1 MRDTARLRELQK
13 RSLNKLKWTGLVVSV
28 IACAIVAQG
37 IYSRSSQ
44 LKAVNTWTQEQ
55 DTPTV
60 SVLRPVQGQPLQVL
74 ELPGYLQAYFD
85 APIHARVDGYL
96 LNWNH
101 DIGDHVKKGEVLANI
116 DTPELD
122 QELGKG
128 KADLVT
134 AQARLALAKVTS
146 SRWQSLLKSDA
157 VSIQDA
163 DVKLASYKAQQALV
177 QAAQANVD
185 RLQSLEAFKHIVA
198 PFDGVVTARKT
209 DVGALISAGGTA
221 GQALFSVSDVHKLRL
236 YIRVPQVYL
245 ADIHPGLTAK
255 LSVPEYPGRSFD
267 ATYVNSANS
276 VNDSSG
282 TVLVEMLVDNPHED
296 LKPGDYA
303 MVRFQIRIDHPSIVI
318 PASCLIFRSQ
328 GMQVAIVGADHHV
341 HLQSIHIAQDQG
353 NVVTIDTGLNINDLI
368 VDKPMDSL
376 ADGDTVVPKL
386 EGGK

>member
-13 RSLNKLKWTGLVVSV
+13 RSLRKLKWTGLAVMVAAGVIVV
-28 IACAIVAQG
+28 QG
-37 IYSRSSQ
+37 IHSRSSQ
-44 LKAVNTWTQEQ
+44 LKDVSAWTRAQ
-55 DTPTV
+55 DKPTV
-60 SVLRPVQGQPLQVL
+60 SVLHPIQGQPVQVL

-96 LNWNH
+96 LNWYH

-146 SRWQSLLKSDA
+146 SRWQNLLKSDA
-157 VSIQDA
+157 VSVQDA

-185 RLQSLEAFKHIVA
+185 RLQSLEVFKNIVA

-221 GQALFSVSDVHKLRL
+221 GVALFTVSDVHQLRL
-236 YIRVPQVYL
+236 YVRVPQVYL
-245 ADIHPGLTAK
+245 TDIHPGLTAK
-255 LSVPEYPGRSFD
+255 LSVPEYPDRSFD
-267 ATYVNSANS
+267 ASFVNSANA
-276 VNDSSG
+276 VNDTSG
-282 TVLVEMLVDNPHED
+282 TVLVEMMVNNAGEV

-303 MVRFQIRIDHPSIVI
+303 MVRFQIRVDHPSIII

-328 GMQVAIVGADHHV
+328 GMQVALLGADHRV
-341 HLQSIHIAQDQG
+341 HLQSIHISQDQG
-353 NVVTIDTGLNINDLI
+353 NVVTVDSGLTINDQI

-376 ADGDTVVPKL
+376 AEGDEVDPKL